1 MKVLVTGGTGFVG
14 KRLQSIKPNWI
25 YISSKDY
32 DLVATDDC
40 KRMYNDIQPDAVVH
54 LAGKVG
60 GIKANDMN
68 PADFYYINTM
78 INTNIVHQAKECGI
92 KRVLSSLSTCTF
104 PDVVPS
110 YPLTEQDILCG
121 PPAITNMSYGYAKRS
136 LYIQSKA
143 YRKQYNLD
151 YSTFCPSNLYGPED
165 NFDYDSSHFVSALVR
180 RFFEAKNGDT
190 LEFWGSGN
198 ALRQQLFVD
207 DLAHII
213 PMLLEEHHSDIPII
227 VAPNENLSIS
237 NMIDILRKY
246 INKDVNIKFNSHLD
260 GQYRKDGSN
269 AKLVDMIGDFN
280 FTPFEEGAKTTYNW
294 YSAQNG

>member
-269 AKLVDMIGDFN
+269 GKLLNMIGKFN
-280 FTPFEEGAKTTYNW
+280 FTPFKDGAKTTYNW